1 MMEEAAVEVVMAAA
15 MMAVATVALTEAV
28 KAVALP
34 VVEATEM
41 AQRAEVTTVAHWE
54 VVAH

>member
-1 MMEEAAVEVVMAAA
+1 MEEAAVEVVMAAA